1 MKLANIRKLARDQ
14 KGLSTVEYT
23 VLLVLIVAVSVGLWN
38 TFGNDLADKLEDST
52 GQIGEKTDTTFRE

>member
-38 TFGNDLADKLEDST
+38 SLGGQLADTLSEST
-52 GQIGEKTDTTFRE
+52 EQIKTKTDVKFR